1 MIQKYYVLIFPIA
14 LWVAKDF
21 PSKNGKPRIK
31 NPDEPALQMFSP
43 DQTTGLVLR
52 NTRLKQDLGSLVNEA
67 DQWLFYIH
75 NVLGIPDKKVEG

>member
-43 DQTTGLVLR
+43 DQTTGLGLR
-52 NTRLKQDLGSLVNEA
+52 KYQAEA
-67 DQWLFYIH
+67 RFG
-75 NVLGIPDKKVEG
+75 VAGK